1 MARTQIVK
9 VDERGR
15 VLIPLYARNA
25 LSIGTGTPLLLV
37 VDQEQKNLVMTPITE
52 KARLATIRVLL
63 QDVPGALA
71 KAAQFVAEHGVDLVM
86 SESRTLSRGRTA
98 EWTAVADFSKT
109 KLAPKKM
116 AELIVKKGI
125 AAKAEAKEMKQ

>member
-9 VDERGR
+9 IDERGR
-15 VLIPLYARNA
+15 VLIPLFARNA
-25 LSIGTGTPLLLV
+25 LSIGTETSLLLV

-52 KARLATIRVLL
+52 KAKLASIKVLL
-63 QDVPGALA
+63 QDIPGALA
-71 KAAQFVAEHGVDLVM
+71 KAAQFMAEQGIDLVM

-109 KLAPKKM
+109 KLTPKKL
-116 AELIVKKGI
+116 AELIVKRGI
-125 AAKAEAKEMKQ
+125 ATKAEAREMKR

>member
-9 VDERGR
+9 IDERGR
-15 VLIPLYARNA
+15 VLIPLFARNA
-25 LSIGTGTPLLLV
+25 LSIGTETSLLLV

-52 KARLATIRVLL
+52 KAKLASIKVLL
-63 QDVPGALA
+63 QDIPGALA
-71 KAAQFVAEHGVDLVM
+71 KAAQFVAEQGIDLVM

-109 KLAPKKM
+109 KLTPKKL
-116 AELIVKKGI
+116 AELIVKRGI
-125 AAKAEAKEMKQ
+125 ATKAEAREMKR